1 MDFTPITA
9 ADRQEPYVA
18 PQTLRDRGWRR
29 MKGNPLALWGMAIV
43 IVMTLLAVIGP
54 FLSPYTYADQSLAD
68 ANAWPSAAHWFGT
81 DSLGR
86 DLFVRVLYGAR
97 ISLSIG
103 LVASLINVF
112 IGVLYGGISAL
123 VGGRVD
129 RIMMHIVDIL
139 YSIPML
145 LYVILLMV
153 VFKPGLLN
161 IYLALG
167 IAYWLN
173 MARVV
178 RGQILSL
185 KQQEYVMAARSC
197 GTSTW
202 QILRRHMIPNCVG
215 PIIVTLTLSIPE
227 AIFTEAFLSFIGL
240 GVSAPMASWGVLASE
255 GINSMRSFPFQLVFP
270 LGSVHYHAGLHVLR
284 RRPARCLRS
293 AEPEGGK
300 SMKPLLE
307 VRHLSI
313 SFHTYRGLLE
323 AVHAVSLT
331 VHAGETVASSVNRAA
346 ASRLRLRR
354 S

>member
-1 MDFTPITA
+1 MTPDDFAPLQE
-9 ADRQEPYVA
+9 ADKEVLYVP
-18 PQTLRDRGWRR
+18 PQKLRERGWQQ
-29 MKGNPLALWGMAIV
+29 MKHNKLALWGLGIV
-43 IVMTLLAVIGP
+43 IVMTVLALFGPLLA
-54 FLSPYTYADQSLAD
+54 PYSYADQDLSM
-68 ANAWPSAAHWFGT
+68 ANALPGPEHWFGT

-112 IGVLYGGISAL
+112 IGVLYGGFAAL
-123 VGGRVD
+123 SGGRTD
-129 RIMMHIVDIL
+129 RIMMHIVDVL

-153 VFKPGLLN
+153 VFKPGLIN

-173 MARVV
+173 MARIV

-185 KQQEYVMAARSC
+185 KQQDYVMAARSC
-197 GTSTW
+197 GASTW

-215 PIIVTLTLSIPE
+215 PIIVTLTLSIPD

-255 GINSMRSFPFQLVFP
+255 GINSMRSFPFQLLFP
-270 LGSVHYHAGLHVLR
+270 AIALCLTMLGFMFLGDGLRDALD
-284 RRPARCLRS
+284 PQN
-293 AEPEGGK
+293 EKEGG
-300 SMKPLLE
+300 
-307 VRHLSI
+307 R
-313 SFHTYRGLLE
+313 
-323 AVHAVSLT
+323 
-331 VHAGETVASSVNRAA
+331 
-346 ASRLRLRR
+346 
-354 S
+354 

>member
-227 AIFTEAFLSFIGL
+227 AIFTEAF
-240 GVSAPMASWGVLASE
+240 
-255 GINSMRSFPFQLVFP
+255 
-270 LGSVHYHAGLHVLR
+270 
-284 RRPARCLRS
+284 
-293 AEPEGGK
+293 
-300 SMKPLLE
+300 
-307 VRHLSI
+307 
-313 SFHTYRGLLE
+313 
-323 AVHAVSLT
+323 
-331 VHAGETVASSVNRAA
+331 
-346 ASRLRLRR
+346 
-354 S
+354 